1 MLPMLLRLSM
11 WLKNLSPDSRYRFQS
26 FSKSRNI
33 QWHGLP
39 GHSAELSRSP
49 REDAA
54 KMAVPQTVFFGQLVK
69 MDTWWYGKIE
79 LKI

>member
-1 MLPMLLRLSM
+1 MAMLPMLLRLSM

-39 GHSAELSRSP
+39 A
-49 REDAA
+49 REDTA